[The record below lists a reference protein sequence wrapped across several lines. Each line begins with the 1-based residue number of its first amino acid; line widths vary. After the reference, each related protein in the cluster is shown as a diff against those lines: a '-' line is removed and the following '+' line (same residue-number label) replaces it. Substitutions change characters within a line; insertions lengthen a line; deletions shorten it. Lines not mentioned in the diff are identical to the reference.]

1 MGVQWPNPNTF
12 NFGALAPFGSNH
24 DKGNGEGG
32 WGASEKRLRTV
43 KGAENL
49 ITAVRSC
56 NSYTFTFIVPLN
68 GAFIRSNHGLARN
81 CDVTTRR
88 FRAGLP
94 SLTAEPAVAPRTV
107 AKLFSESTADLI
119 FGIFPSA
126 QKYIAKIKFRLKTIL
141 FC

>member
-1 MGVQWPNPNTF
+1 M
-12 NFGALAPFGSNH
+12 
-24 DKGNGEGG
+24 EGG

-107 AKLFSESTADLI
+107 AKLFSESTANLI
-119 FGIFPSA
+119 FRIFL
-126 QKYIAKIKFRLKTIL
+126 IEIEFEETISVEDNSFL
-141 FC
+141 LNLYRSVPLVTHT